1 MSMKAL
7 LAVLDHKS
15 PNGPLL
21 ETACAFAVGWRAR
34 LDVLLPYP
42 GLWNPDLMSIADETM
57 RDRIQQVVGLVRNHE
72 ETFLGEARR
81 EFEACCGRHRLAIVT
96 DPATPPPSARW
107 EAYTDFDRGARAV
120 RRARLADLVF
130 LRRPVAD
137 TGTGY
142 EDLINQ
148 ILDGS
153 GRPVLV
159 APPRPAAGECGR
171 IAVAWNGS
179 GEASRAVAAALGL
192 LSAAEAVDILTAE
205 SARTSGSVCRELDGY
220 LACHGIRT
228 TRHVLRARDNRP
240 VGAIL
245 LETCADLGV
254 DLLVM
259 GAYTRTRLQERMFG
273 GVTRHVMGH
282 AELPVLM
289 AR

>member
-21 ETACAFAVGWRAR
+21 ETACAFAVRWQAR
-34 LDVLLPYP
+34 LEVLLPYP
-42 GLWNPDLMSIADETM
+42 GLWNTDLTAIADESM
-57 RDRIQQVVGLVRNHE
+57 RGAIEKAVAGVRNHE
-72 ETFLGEARR
+72 EAFLGEARR
-81 EFEACCGRHRLAIVT
+81 EFEACCRRFRLAVAT
-96 DPATPPPSARW
+96 DTAAAAPSARW

-137 TGTGY
+137 TGAGY

-153 GRPVLV
+153 GRSVLL
-159 APPRPAAGECGR
+159 APPRPAAAECRR
-171 IAVAWNGS
+171 IAIAWNGS
-179 GEASRAVAAALGL
+179 AEASRAVAAALGL
-192 LSAAEAVDILTAE
+192 IAAAEAVDILTAE
-205 SARTSGSVCRELDGY
+205 SARTPGSVCRELDAY
-220 LACHGIRT
+220 LACHGIRA
-228 TRHVLRARDNRP
+228 TRHVIKARRDRP
-240 VGAIL
+240 VGEAIL
-245 LETCADLGV
+245 DQCADLGV

-259 GAYTRTRLQERMFG
+259 GAYTRTRLQERVFG